1 MVRRSIAVASMC
13 IGFAGAASAQT
24 VTGGVKAGGI
34 VTTVNSPAVDGTNA
48 GVTLGGFVT
57 VPVSTH
63 WSLQPELL
71 FVQQRERVATIGG
84 GATTRERDDLEIPV
98 SLRRQFGGG
107 AVRPY
112 LLISPSLVI
121 RLRTKA
127 QELSSPDTF
136 SSGLAIGGGIERG
149 RWLVEGSL
157 KRFAIGSSL
166 TGVTT
171 RAGISIL
178 AGRRF

>member
-1 MVRRSIAVASMC
+1 MC
-13 IGFAGAASAQT
+13 IGLAGTARAQT

-34 VTTVNSPAVDGTNA
+34 VTTVSSPAVDGTRA
-48 GVTLGGFVT
+48 GVTLGGFVM
-57 VPVSTH
+57 VPVSAR

-84 GATTRERDDLEIPV
+84 GATTRERDDLDIPL

-112 LLISPSLVI
+112 MLISPSLII
-121 RLRTKA
+121 RLRT
-127 QELSSPDTF
+127 QNPGLSEPVRF
-136 SSGLAIGGGIERG
+136 SSGLAIGGGVERG
-149 RWLVEGSL
+149 QWLVEGSL
-157 KRFAIGSSL
+157 KRFSIGSSS
-166 TGVTT
+166 TGTTT